1 MFIRYDNVT
10 ILNANQQILAG
21 PYCGDTN
28 IPPTYTSTGNQA
40 TVKFMSDPGATKSGF
55 DISYTCK
62 GGPGTTVPPTP
73 TPGTTQGPN
82 CGYVH
87 LTDPSGMITS
97 PYWPNDYPSNTVCN
111 WGIECGLGQYVELTF
126 DAFDLETH
134 PTCQ

>member
-62 GGPGTTVPPTP
+62 GGPGRPVYFYLFRRNRT
-73 TPGTTQGPN
+73 
-82 CGYVH
+82 
-87 LTDPSGMITS
+87 
-97 PYWPNDYPSNTVCN
+97 
-111 WGIECGLGQYVELTF
+111 GIVQIISKILGKV
-126 DAFDLETH
+126 
-134 PTCQ
+134 